1 MLRFIETLKL
11 IRVVNCLLAMVGVG
25 VGAYMTWLRTFYYGP
40 LVAALAAFLVCAG
53 GNVINDLV
61 DVETDRINHP
71 QRTLVRNSLSRRY
84 AVTLAV
90 GCNILAILLAFAV
103 NQAVAGVALVVIIL
117 LLVYNYRLKRI
128 PLAGNIVIALLTGM
142 TFITGGLA
150 VDHVMAFTLPGPIIP
165 AVFAFF
171 FHLVR
176 EIIKDVQDIEGD
188 RQAGVKTLP
197 QVVGVQKSLLVALVA
212 FFVLVLL
219 TYVPIIAAWF
229 GMYYKIITVYM
240 IDLPLLALLILIW
253 GNPTPKMLRVGS
265 LSLKTGMGLGL
276 VALVVA

>member
-25 VGAYMTWLRTFYYGP
+25 VGAYMTWLWSFYYGP

-53 GNVINDLV
+53 GNVVNDLV

-71 QRTLVRNSLSRRY
+71 QRALVRNSLSKRY
-84 AVTLAV
+84 AITLAV
-90 GCNILAILLAFAV
+90 GCNILAILLAIAV
-103 NQAVAGVALVVIIL
+103 NRAVAGIALVVIIL
-117 LLVYNYRLKRI
+117 LLLYNYRLKRI
-128 PLAGNIVIALLTGM
+128 PLVGNIVIAILTGL

-150 VDHVMAFTLPGPIIP
+150 VDHVMTFTLPGPIIP

-197 QVVGVQKSLLVALVA
+197 QVVGVQKSLLVALVV

-229 GMYYKIITVYM
+229 GTYYKIITVYV
-240 IDLPLLALLILIW
+240 IDLPLLALLIFIW
-253 GNPTPKMLRVGS
+253 GNPTPQMLRVGS
-265 LSLKTGMGLGL
+265 ISLKAGMGLGI